1 MIELIVIAASA
12 SLLFLFTFLRR
23 RPKVPKL
30 RPIPALTRLYRA
42 IGLSVEDG
50 TRLHA
55 SLGRGDLLSA
65 RNGAT
70 LAALSMLRY
79 LAERTSVSDKP
90 PVATSGDPV
99 LSLLAQD
106 TLKAGYQASGAED
119 LYQPTTGRLSGLSP
133 FSYAAGALPVV
144 RDENVSA
151 NVLMGNFG
159 AESALLIESAER
171 VNVPT
176 LGGSDDMAAQSIL
189 FATAQEPL
197 IGEELFAASAYLD
210 AGPAYTASLGVQDA
224 LRWVLIVVL
233 MVGAA
238 LKILGLF

>member
-1 MIELIVIAASA
+1 MIELIVIAGSA
-12 SLLFLFTFLRR
+12 SLLLLLTFLRR
-23 RPKVPKL
+23 KSLPKL

-90 PVATSGDPV
+90 PVATSGDPI

-119 LYQPTTGRLSGLSP
+119 LYQPTTGRLTGLSP
-133 FSYAAGALPVV
+133 FSYAAGAMSVV
-144 RDENVSA
+144 RDEQVSA

-176 LGGSDDMAAQSIL
+176 LGGSDDMAAQAIL
-189 FATAQEPL
+189 YATAQEPL

-210 AGPAYTASLGVQDA
+210 AGPAHTASLTVQDV
-224 LRWVLIVVL
+224 LRWVLILVLLAGAVLNVV
-233 MVGAA
+233 
-238 LKILGLF
+238 GLF

>member
-1 MIELIVIAASA
+1 MIELIVILVSA
-12 SLLFLFTFLRR
+12 LLLSLITFLRR
-23 RPKVPKL
+23 RSSPKL
-30 RPIPALTRLYRA
+30 RAIPALTRLYRA

-55 SLGRGDLLSA
+55 SLGRGSLLTS

-70 LAALSMLRY
+70 LAALAMLRY
-79 LAERTSVSDKP
+79 LAERTSAGDRP

-106 TLKAGYQASGAED
+106 TLKAGYQAAGSED

-133 FSYAAGALPVV
+133 FSYAAGAMTVV

-151 NVLMGNFG
+151 NVMMGNFG
-159 AESALLIESAER
+159 PEVALLVESAER
-171 VNVPT
+171 VDTPT
-176 LGGSDDMAAQSIL
+176 LGGSDGLAAQAVLYAAS
-189 FATAQEPL
+189 QEPL

-210 AGPAYTASLGVQDA
+210 AGAAHTASLSVQDI
-224 LRWVLIVVL
+224 LRWTLIL
-233 MVGAA
+233 ILFAGAA
-238 LKILGLF
+238 LKILGVF

>member
-12 SLLFLFTFLRR
+12 SLLLLLTFLRR
-23 RPKVPKL
+23 KTPPKL

-55 SLGRGDLLSA
+55 SLGRGNLLSA

-90 PVATSGDPV
+90 PVATSGDPI

-133 FSYAAGALPVV
+133 FSYAAGAMTVV
-144 RDENVSA
+144 RDEHVSA

-159 AESALLIESAER
+159 AEAALLVESAER

-176 LGGSDDMAAQSIL
+176 LGGSDDMAAQAIL
-189 FATAQEPL
+189 FAGAQEPL

-210 AGPAYTASLGVQDA
+210 AGPAHTASLTVQDA
-224 LRWVLIVVL
+224 LRWVLILVL
-233 MVGAA
+233 LAGAA
-238 LKILGLF
+238 LKVLGVF